1 MGLFTKRTDSGVPFG
16 LRDPANEEQVMSR
29 KLAHIRTP
37 GLGDPGWP
45 GDARTIIPG
54 VSPTFPVTDSPDPY
68 APASDQMG
76 TTQRNGVTTTHMLD
90 PAREYTMTRGGSQ
103 RVAAFSNSLPAAR
116 FFQGFANVRWSG
128 IMQGYGLAPRALI
141 SPRPLHMGA
150 NPGAFGS
157 KEAHRATQYNPFP
170 PMGSIIP
177 KAL

>member
-1 MGLFTKRTDSGVPFG
+1 MGLFSARRNTGIAMG
-16 LRDPANEEQVMSR
+16 LRDPADEQVVLNR

-37 GLGDPGWP
+37 GMGDPGWP

-54 VSPTFPVTDSPDPY
+54 VSPRVSQIDSHDPY
-68 APASDQMG
+68 ANHTDQIG
-76 TTQRNGVTTTHMLD
+76 TTQRNGVTTVHTLD
-90 PAREYTMTRGGSQ
+90 PAQEYTMTRSGSQ
-103 RVAAFSNSLPAAR
+103 RVSAFSNSLPASA

-128 IMQGYGLAPRALI
+128 IMQGFGLAPRALVQ
-141 SPRPLHMGA
+141 PRPLYQMA

-157 KEAHRATQYNPFP
+157 KELHRATQFNPFP